1 MVQRGVSYY
10 EIWKIVEK
18 YFPLYVENNVMEG
31 YDDRTILSRTNP
43 YEFMN
48 LNHFLRPIIYDLERK
63 GTYRYEDLEL
73 KMISMMQELKNFR
86 NWRTESI
93 INYFHN
99 SLLTRTRVEIE
110 FIQKYVKN
118 MHIMY
123 SENVFQ
129 MNDYQ
134 IYRYI
139 DTPPIDYCDLNMFFL
154 DYFPELLSEYHQL
167 VLKYHGDDTDSCY
180 VYSKLML
187 YLLSKNINDRLVQS
201 KILKFFHK
209 VIELPDMDEGIS
221 PRGVIMG
228 NGTGVISQLEMHN
241 FNFDIRML

>member
-93 INYFHN
+93 IKYFHN

-123 SENVFQ
+123 
-129 MNDYQ
+129 
-134 IYRYI
+134 
-139 DTPPIDYCDLNMFFL
+139 
-154 DYFPELLSEYHQL
+154 
-167 VLKYHGDDTDSCY
+167 
-180 VYSKLML
+180 
-187 YLLSKNINDRLVQS
+187 
-201 KILKFFHK
+201 
-209 VIELPDMDEGIS
+209 
-221 PRGVIMG
+221 
-228 NGTGVISQLEMHN
+228 
-241 FNFDIRML
+241 

>member
-93 INYFHN
+93 IKYFHN

-110 FIQKYVKN
+110 F
-118 MHIMY
+118 
-123 SENVFQ
+123 
-129 MNDYQ
+129 
-134 IYRYI
+134 
-139 DTPPIDYCDLNMFFL
+139 
-154 DYFPELLSEYHQL
+154 FPELLSEYHQL